1 MDKKIDFFSTNDDIA
16 HLLSS
21 RIKDERI
28 MQELKQ
34 SELALK
40 ANVKVHV
47 IRNLEQHSKISLD
60 NLISILRALK
70 KVDIFNEMF
79 NFAKER
85 IEVDAFNYAYEQSR
99 KTKKRVKSAKKEL

>member
-1 MDKKIDFFSTNDDIA
+1 MNDKIDFFSTNEDIA
-16 HLLSS
+16 IILSS
-21 RIKDERI
+21 RIKEERI

-47 IRNLEQHSKISLD
+47 VRNLEQHSKITLD

-70 KVDIFNEMF
+70 KLDIFNEMF
-79 NFAKER
+79 DFAKQR
-85 IEVDAFNYAYEQSR
+85 IEVDAFNYVTEQT
-99 KTKKRVKSAKKEL
+99 KKAKKRVKSAK